1 MHADLL
7 AVVDAFDRVIAAAEG
22 VVEPAVLDPVAET
35 VRAVRRR
42 AGYLGDTVVAAV
54 AGGTGSGK
62 SSLVNA
68 LAGEIVSEP
77 GGMRPTTGTPLA
89 WIPSNPEPGLVRL
102 LDDLGVTARVGQDHH
117 DWLALIDLP
126 DTDSVVVDHRHRVD
140 ALLPKVDLVLWVI
153 DPEKYQDA
161 VLHDRYL
168 DPLSDYHRQFL
179 FVLNQVDRLAPGEID
194 DLVGDLAA
202 TLMADGIPEPVIVP
216 VAADPDLGP
225 PIGIDRLID
234 HLERMV
240 DVKRVVYQKLATDL
254 TQAARA
260 VTAAPE
266 LAGAVGF
273 EPRWES
279 VRERAA
285 AAVASGDRRGGV
297 GVLQSFV
304 DELGDEVGGGARAAL
319 EEVVSDQD
327 VSRAVEV
334 AYESSGAFRTP
345 QPPPAPRWTGPV
357 RWGLAG
363 AAALGVVWA
372 VVAGTGGGEVLWPVV
387 MVVAAVAAWVAL
399 GSWVASHR
407 TRAAAEALTAHR
419 SELEEPIARA
429 LDQHLGRSLRGV
441 LRKRAAATAAATELG
456 LALTELER
464 RLGR

>member
-7 AVVDAFDRVIAAAEG
+7 AVVDAFDRVIAGARG

-77 GGMRPTTGTPLA
+77 GGMRPTTGVPLA

-102 LDDLGVTARVGQDHH
+102 LDDLGVTARVGQDRH

-140 ALLPKVDLVLWVI
+140 ALLPRVDLVLWVI

-161 VLHDRYL
+161 VLHDSYL
-168 DPLSDYHRQFL
+168 TPLSDYHRQFL

-194 DLVGDLAA
+194 DLVDDLSA
-202 TLMADGIPEPVIVP
+202 TLMDDGIPDPVIVP
-216 VAADPDLGP
+216 VAADPDVGP
-225 PIGIDRLID
+225 PVGIERLTD

-240 DVKRVVYQKLATDL
+240 DVKRVVYEKLATDL

-279 VRERAA
+279 VRDR
-285 AAVASGDRRGGV
+285 AAVAVAAGDRRGAAGL
-297 GVLQSFV
+297 LQSFV
-304 DELGDEVGGGARAAL
+304 DEVGEEVGGAARAAL
-319 EEVVSDQD
+319 HEVVSDED

-345 QPPPAPRWTGPV
+345 PPPPAPRWTGAL

-363 AAALGVVWA
+363 AGALGVAWTA
-372 VVAGTGGGEVLWPVV
+372 VAGAGGGEVVWPLI
-387 MVVAAVAAWVAL
+387 VVAVAVAAWVAA

-407 TRAAAEALTAHR
+407 TRAAAEALAAHR
-419 SELEEPIARA
+419 SDLEGPVARA
-429 LDQHLGRSLRGV
+429 LDQHLGRPLRGV